1 MNNNYSLV
9 SILKKAVIASFLFV
23 FSIGFSQNQ
32 RCTIYLKDNTS
43 ITGLGRIKTD
53 GNIKFKLNSDSDSN
67 IYEAALID
75 RIEMNEKGTNETYKY
90 KKLKNNFEQ
99 WLKVIVEG
107 RVNLYKSDASGFY
120 FAPGAMNTA
129 GGFGGMSYGGGGN
142 VTSYY
147 INHEGESEVF
157 KITSF
162 GNISKN
168 FKNAASDFF
177 KDCPVLVEKIQNKT
191 YTKNDIEE
199 VVEFYN
205 RECNKAESIPTAS
218 GTK

>member
-9 SILKKAVIASFLFV
+9 FNLKKVIIALFLLV

-43 ITGLGRIKTD
+43 VTGLGKIKTD
-53 GNIKFKLNSDSDSN
+53 GNIKFKVNSESESS

-90 KKLKNNFEQ
+90 KKLNNNFEQ
-99 WLKVIVEG
+99 WLKVIIEG
-107 RVNLYKSDASGFY
+107 RVNLYKSDVSGMY

-142 VTSYY
+142 VTHYY
-147 INHEGESEVF
+147 INHKGESEVF
-157 KITSF
+157 KITTF

-205 RECNKAESIPTAS
+205 ENCN
-218 GTK
+218 

>member
-9 SILKKAVIASFLFV
+9 FNLKKVIIALFLLV

-43 ITGLGRIKTD
+43 VTGLGKIKTD
-53 GNIKFKLNSDSDSN
+53 GNIKFKVNSESESS

-90 KKLKNNFEQ
+90 KKLNNNFEQ
-99 WLKVIVEG
+99 WLKVIIEG
-107 RVNLYKSDASGFY
+107 RVNLYKSDVSGMY

-142 VTSYY
+142 VTHYY

-177 KDCPVLVEKIQNKT
+177 KDCPVLVKKIQNKT

-205 RECNKAESIPTAS
+205 ENCN
-218 GTK
+218 